1 MNEEI
6 NEYLRYLL
14 DFRMVEKPQM
24 PKFNHLAYTDNEYVF
39 AIEELMKDFDLPD
52 DETLSVKH
60 LKGD

>member
-1 MNEEI
+1 MSEEI

-24 PKFNHLAYTDNEYVF
+24 PKFNHLAYTDNEYVL
-39 AIEELMKDFDLPD
+39 AIEEIMQDFNLPE
-52 DETLSVKH
+52 DESLSVKH

>member
-1 MNEEI
+1 MTEEI

-24 PKFNHLAYTDNEYVF
+24 PKFNHLAYTDNEYVL
-39 AIEELMKDFDLPD
+39 AIEEIMQDFNLQE
-52 DETLSVKH
+52 DESLSVKH